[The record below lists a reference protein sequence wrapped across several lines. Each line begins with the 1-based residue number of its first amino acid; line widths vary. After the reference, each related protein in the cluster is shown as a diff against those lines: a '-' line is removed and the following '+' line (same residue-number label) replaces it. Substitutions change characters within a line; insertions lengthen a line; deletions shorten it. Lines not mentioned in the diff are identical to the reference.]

1 MPTPSITSVAKDVC
15 KRIVP
20 ATQVVRFETKCL
32 EVYGNLSSVSW
43 VCHQLMVIFFQDFD
57 SCWCC
62 SRQNS
67 LQSFSLSLS
76 LLLSIHHYSHNC
88 FSGVVV
94 FGVAMSW
101 RWLGRSLVRL
111 GKVCMH
117 TLHNWIC
124 HINVS
129 MQLFSMFFR
138 WFLLG
143 SLPLFLRTL
152 EAARQVTRT
161 TPWVRFKFKVFCPE
175 CGKRVQPA
183 DVGEAQ
189 EMREV
194 CQTMWRKFM
203 QHLGPKSEGHSWR
216 ALQLKEISY

>member
-1 MPTPSITSVAKDVC
+1 MSDNLVCLRWSILGQGMKFSTDIVTMPTPSITRVAKDVC

-43 VCHQLMVIFFQDFD
+43 VCHQLMVIFSQDFD

-62 SRQNS
+62 SRQDS
-67 LQSFSLSLS
+67 LQSLSLS
-76 LLLSIHHYSHNC
+76 HPLLLSIHHYSHNC

-117 TLHNWIC
+117 TLQNWIC

-129 MQLFSMFFR
+129 MIINAAFSMFFGDFC
-138 WFLLG
+138 W
-143 SLPLFLRTL
+143 
-152 EAARQVTRT
+152 
-161 TPWVRFKFKVFCPE
+161 VFCR
-175 CGKRVQPA
+175 C
-183 DVGEAQ
+183 
-189 EMREV
+189 
-194 CQTMWRKFM
+194 F
-203 QHLGPKSEGHSWR
+203 
-216 ALQLKEISY
+216 